1 MIRAGCLLLSSSCVA
16 VLLFAA
22 KTCDGFVQPT
32 TVVERRQ
39 RNTKAFV
46 GVESLESLA
55 HPISTMDLSAIQGIT
70 CMDDTGWW
78 CTAQNGVQGWIENVH
93 GFVSGTLGIKDN
105 SYGWSIILFT
115 AMCRTATFPLN
126 YISYQSSD
134 RVKALKPYQ
143 DKIRERYGKDTEA
156 INLATAK
163 LYEQTQT
170 NPLAGCLPS
179 IAQIPVFIFLYRSV
193 LNLAFEDKINEPFYW
208 LPSLE
213 GPTYDAGRGIGWLT
227 ENWVDNVPPLGWH
240 DTIAFLALPVA
251 LVITQSISMKV
262 LSPPTDPNDEA
273 AQKTQRFLK
282 YLPLLIGWFSANVP
296 SGLGLYWMTSNVY
309 SVVSSVSAKAYL
321 KEHPPELNVDLLA
334 LGIDDESSGVKLP
347 NNIEEAIA
355 EAKIN
360 PRPNRV
366 PRRPGILPI
375 EPLGPSFSA
384 ATSSA
389 NLLPEQQTDSADR
402 VAAR

>member
-1 MIRAGCLLLSSSCVA
+1 MIRGLLLCVA
-16 VLLFAA
+16 VLLAA
-22 KTCDGFVQPT
+22 SAKVCEGFVHPT
-32 TVVERRQ
+32 TIVTRRESS
-39 RNTKAFV
+39 TKVYA
-46 GVESLESLA
+46 GLESLESLA
-55 HPISTMDLSAIQGIT
+55 HPLSTMDLSAIQGIT
-70 CMDDTGWW
+70 CMDDSGWW

-93 GFVSGTLGIKDN
+93 DFVSGTLGIKDN

-115 AMCRTATFPLN
+115 ALCRTATFPLN

-143 DKIRERYGKDTEA
+143 DKIRERYGTDTNA

-163 LYEQTQT
+163 LYEQTET

-193 LNLAFEDKINEPFYW
+193 LNLAFEGKIDEPFYW

-227 ENWVDNVPPLGWH
+227 DNWVDNTPPLGWH

-251 LVITQSISMKV
+251 LVITQSISMKI

-309 SVVSSVSAKAYL
+309 SVASSAAAKAYL

-334 LGIDDESSGVKLP
+334 LGLDDESSGVKLP

-366 PRRPGILPI
+366 PRRPGIVAI
-375 EPLGPSFSA
+375 EPLGPSYSA
-384 ATSSA
+384 SSTSTVLREES
-389 NLLPEQQTDSADR
+389 SDR